1 MNHKILILFFGF
13 SFTAVV
19 LNAQQLTNVFINQN
33 GKAAY
38 RFAMNGVYLLL
49 NDMGKITE
57 IKTDAFGTIVY
68 DTNKRVEQIG
78 DMKIGFNY
86 QNQVNSI
93 GNYSLQY
100 DHAGR
105 VDQVGNIVFKYN
117 YNGMLVNISNYL
129 IMYNPNGSVDKFGDY
144 KIYYNYN
151 AQVQRIDDS
160 KGLLLLQLNY
170 TK

>member
-1 MNHKILILFFGF
+1 MLILFLGF

-19 LNAQQLTNVFINQN
+19 LKAQQLTNVFIHQN

-38 RFAMNGVYLLL
+38 RFAMNGVYILV

-57 IKTDAFGTIVY
+57 IKTDAFGNIIY

-78 DMKIGFNY
+78 DVKIGFNY
-86 QNQVNSI
+86 QNQVNTIGSI
-93 GNYSLQY
+93 SLQY

-105 VDQVGNIVFKYN
+105 VDFIGSVFFKYN
-117 YNGMLVNISNYL
+117 YTGTLVSIGNYQ
-129 IMYNPNGSVDKFGDY
+129 IRYNPNGSVDQFGDY

-151 AQVQRIDDS
+151 AQVQRIDES

-170 TK
+170 AK